1 MRSPVPPARLNNLAP
16 FRANRATPGRGAVA
30 DEREKQG
37 ARAAA
42 LADLLGPT
50 DTNTAPANAFNA
62 SQPRHDRAAEA
73 VQAIAAR
80 RATPPPPPPPL
91 TISFKQPQPRA
102 HPSLPSCRLFGFRL
116 LPCDGRRPINCDHN
130 ATTLVHGLVVTRSPE
145 HRCLPDSA
153 AASPPAVRASHSV
166 PARRSRAA
174 DGRVRHATCH
184 GMAACPSVT

>member
-62 SQPRHDRAAEA
+62 SQPRQDRA
-73 VQAIAAR
+73 
-80 RATPPPPPPPL
+80 T
-91 TISFKQPQPRA
+91 
-102 HPSLPSCRLFGFRL
+102 
-116 LPCDGRRPINCDHN
+116 
-130 ATTLVHGLVVTRSPE
+130 VVN
-145 HRCLPDSA
+145 
-153 AASPPAVRASHSV
+153 RASASY
-166 PARRSRAA
+166 
-174 DGRVRHATCH
+174 
-184 GMAACPSVT
+184 